1 MQTPFIP
8 VRERLR
14 ELAAA
19 AAPDDPARVINIG
32 SAAGVKIKRLRAY
45 SYAASKAAVRM
56 MTRDLAGD
64 LAERNMTVN
73 AAIPC
78 FFSTR
83 MTAHM
88 RDEGS
93 VNPALLAQIP
103 LDGGVVGC
111 G

>member
-8 VRERLR
+8 VRERLP

-19 AAPDDPARVINIG
+19 GAPDDPARVINIG
-32 SAAGVKIKRLRAY
+32 SAAGVKMERLRAY
-45 SYAASKAAVRM
+45 RYAASKAAVRM

-64 LAERNMTVN
+64 LAERNMTVD
-73 AAIPC
+73 AAIHC
-78 FFSTR
+78 FLSTR
-83 MTAHM
+83 MTTHM
-88 RDEGS
+88 RDEDS
-93 VNPALLAQIP
+93 VDPALLAQIP